1 MRSDA
6 TGDCSDATS
15 DYLDATSDYPD
26 ATSGCPDTNGSPGFR
41 RREREIHTHIRII
54 IIFPW

>member
-1 MRSDA
+1 MRSDAVSDCPDA
-6 TGDCSDATS
+6 TGDCSETK
-15 DYLDATSDYPD
+15 
-26 ATSGCPDTNGSPGFR
+26 SGCSDTNGSPGFR